1 MLRRFRTPALSEAR
15 LASLLADANTRA
27 AGGAPIVSVSSENS
41 YYIEGEPG
49 LDPSSPALSWLL
61 SETFEPQCYG
71 EATFLDEVRDGAA
84 RWLLGEEGWRRAS
97 PLALRFSWRVRG
109 AGGPPLANCGPR
121 FACLPPSPRPATRC
135 PLPP

>member
-1 MLRRFRTPALSEAR
+1 VQKQQHGDEQRSCARATPAWRPHFKTKSSPLSRGGGGRFFSFEMLRRFRTPALSEAR

-71 EATFLDEVRDGAA
+71 EASFLDEVRDGAA
-84 RWLLGEEGWRRAS
+84 R
-97 PLALRFSWRVRG
+97 
-109 AGGPPLANCGPR
+109 
-121 FACLPPSPRPATRC
+121 
-135 PLPP
+135 